1 MGLDLSLY
9 AVSAANDI
17 NIDESDDWIE
27 LVYGRKTWF
36 IWHYF
41 KDLKSTIATKDNQ
54 ILVIPK
60 EAWKSFIE
68 ILNQNREKISDYVT
82 LKEKE
87 DEAIFMK
94 EWNFMEAR
102 IQDIAFQEW
111 YNKTFN
117 DTPYLRYDWDART
130 MLQWLDADSEVSK
143 YLDDPSYILLLGA
156 WY

>member
-17 NIDESDDWIE
+17 NINKSDDWIE
-27 LVYGRKTWF
+27 LAYGRKTWF

-41 KDLKSTIATKDNQ
+41 KDLKSTVVTKDDQ
-54 ILVIPK
+54 ILVVSK

-68 ILNQNREKISDYVT
+68 VLNQNRERISDYVAF
-82 LKEKE
+82 KEKE
-87 DEAIFMK
+87 EDEEVTFT
-94 EWNFMEAR
+94 EAR

-111 YNKTFN
+111 YNETFN
-117 DTPYLRYDWDART
+117 DTPYLGYDWDARA
-130 MLQWLDADSEVSK
+130 MLRWLDADSKVSK

>member
-9 AVSAANDI
+9 AVPAANDI
-17 NIDESDDWIE
+17 NAVESDDWVE
-27 LVYGRKTWF
+27 LAYGRKTWF
-36 IWHYF
+36 IWYYF
-41 KDLKSTIATKDNQ
+41 KNLKSTVATKDEQ
-54 ILVIPK
+54 ILIVSK

-68 ILNQNREKISDYVT
+68 TLNQNRERISDYVAFKD
-82 LKEKE
+82 KEE
-87 DEAIFMK
+87 EEEVTFT
-94 EWNFMEAR
+94 EAR

-117 DTPYLRYDWDART
+117 DTPHLGYYWDARA
-130 MLQWLDADSEVSK
+130 MLRWLNADSEVSK